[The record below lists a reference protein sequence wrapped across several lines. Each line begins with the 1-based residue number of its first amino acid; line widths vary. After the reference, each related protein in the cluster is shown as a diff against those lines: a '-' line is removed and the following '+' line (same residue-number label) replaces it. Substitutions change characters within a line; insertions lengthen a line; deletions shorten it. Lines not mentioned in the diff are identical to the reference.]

1 MLRVG
6 CPMWAHKPWQGPLFP
21 ERLSREQ
28 QLPIYASW
36 CTAVEGNT
44 TFYGVP
50 SAETVDA
57 WAAGAPQSF
66 RFMFKFPRTVTHEHR
81 LRGAALEDAMGFLE
95 VIAPLGERCDP
106 VAIQLPGSFAP
117 EQLGDL
123 DRFVQRLPSTH
134 RYAIEVRHPEFFAD
148 APPAHR
154 LEAICR
160 AADVEWIVFDTTTMF
175 AAPPTSEAERVAWEN
190 KPRVRRRTRCLT
202 DRPVLRYLGRDDL
215 DATVAGWQRWLP
227 RLAQWLEEGRS
238 PTVFVHTPG
247 NEVVPALAR
256 LLHEQVAA
264 LVPGL
269 TPLPDPILNEPET
282 LFDA

>member
-1 MLRVG
+1 MAGTAVPRAT
-6 CPMWAHKPWQGPLFP
+6 P
-21 ERLSREQ
+21 SEQ

-50 SAETVDA
+50 SAETVDS
-57 WAAGAPQSF
+57 WAAGAPEGF

-81 LRGAALEDAMGFLE
+81 LRGAAIEDAIGFLE

-106 VAIQLPGSFAP
+106 VAIQLPDRSHRSNSATSTGSSS
-117 EQLGDL
+117 GC
-123 DRFVQRLPSTH
+123 R
-134 RYAIEVRHPEFFAD
+134 
-148 APPAHR
+148 PPIGTRSRSGIRSSSPTPRRPIAWR
-154 LEAICR
+154 RSA

-269 TPLPDPILNEPET
+269 APLPDPTLNEPET